1 MEIFISLK
9 IFLLII
15 YFFFTIINLFI
26 PLAGIFSIINKG
38 YSNNEDIIIISIT
51 FILSF
56 LSLPLTILYIII
68 LYK

>member
-1 MEIFISLK
+1 M
-9 IFLLII
+9 
-15 YFFFTIINLFI
+15 
-26 PLAGIFSIINKG
+26 
-38 YSNNEDIIIISIT
+38 ISIS